1 MRSWR
6 VKAVAVAAVAGMVT
20 AGGAA
25 ASAGVAGASSPTPRA
40 PAARPAPPPDVTVL
54 FGRALRKVRATHRPL
69 FSRARV
75 FEADGSTA
83 DRRPTSSAS
92 GINRWRFV
100 FDNTA
105 SHSKYLSATLTYR
118 AGRLR
123 TVVGIKQPFL
133 EDVAISKAPT
143 MTLATAVK
151 RLRGAGYKRSFRFVT
166 LRRPLGPRTVNTLYL
181 FGLSNGTDVAVDT
194 VTGRVSKVLTG

>member
-1 MRSWR
+1 
-6 VKAVAVAAVAGMVT
+6 
-20 AGGAA
+20 
-25 ASAGVAGASSPTPRA
+25 
-40 PAARPAPPPDVTVL
+40 VTVL
-54 FGRALRKVRATHRPL
+54 FGRALRKVRATHRPR
-69 FSRARV
+69 FANARV

-83 DRRPTSSAS
+83 NRRPTSSAS

-118 AGRLR
+118 GGRFGKVTAIR
-123 TVVGIKQPFL
+123 QPFL
-133 EDVAISKAPT
+133 EDVVIAKAPK

-151 RLRGAGYKRSFRFVT
+151 RLRGAGYKRPFRFVT
-166 LRRPLGPRTVNTLYL
+166 LRRPLGPRNVNALYL
-181 FGLSNGTDVAVDT
+181 FGLSNGADVAVDT